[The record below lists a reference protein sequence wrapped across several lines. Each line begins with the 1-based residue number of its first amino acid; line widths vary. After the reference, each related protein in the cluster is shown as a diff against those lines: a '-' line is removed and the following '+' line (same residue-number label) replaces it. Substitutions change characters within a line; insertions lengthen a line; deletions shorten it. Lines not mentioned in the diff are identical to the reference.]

1 MPNLI
6 SPNEIDVDTFIDNY
20 LLNILV
26 FTNVSDTSLIE
37 IENDCQI
44 KEAKDNNFKY
54 IKLTKND
61 TENLS
66 IIRLENYTFNY
77 REYYLINKSYSFVQ
91 QKGYGTTLYE
101 YCFCHLDLPIIS
113 DKVQTKAGSSNL
125 WRKLLRKQN
134 KNYEIFILNEVKKTE
149 KRLSTSLSDYATWG
163 VEEEIIEIFKDTAEI
178 SNDLLETNVYNGID
192 DDLYDP
198 YTNIGENFLHEQ
210 LEKFIKDG
218 LERKINKKR
227 VKQRIK
233 NRGYL
238 RLIGKNSS

>member
-6 SPNEIDVDTFIDNY
+6 SPNEIDVETFVDEY

-26 FTNVSDTSLIE
+26 FTNVLDTSLIE

-44 KEAKDNNFKY
+44 KEANDNNYKY

-66 IIRLENYTFNY
+66 IIRLEIHLFNNKD
-77 REYYLINKSYSFVQ
+77 YYLINKSYSFIQ

-134 KNYEIFILNEVKKTE
+134 KNYEIFIYNETKNTE

-163 VEEEIIEIFKDTAEI
+163 VENEIIEIFKETAEI
-178 SNDLLETNVYNGID
+178 SSDLFDTNVFDGID
-192 DDLYDP
+192 DELYDP
-198 YTNIGENFLHEQ
+198 HTIVGENYLHEQ

-218 LERKINKKR
+218 LERKIKKKR
-227 VKQRIK
+227 VKQRIT